1 MVEFN
6 VHPWEVLLWEVMI
19 ALNTGICL
27 YLIWTRK
34 KAEFKREAE
43 G

>member
-1 MVEFN
+1 MVEFY
-6 VHPWEVLLWEVMI
+6 VHPLEVLLWEVMI

-34 KAEFKREAE
+34 TGEFK
-43 G
+43 GGD